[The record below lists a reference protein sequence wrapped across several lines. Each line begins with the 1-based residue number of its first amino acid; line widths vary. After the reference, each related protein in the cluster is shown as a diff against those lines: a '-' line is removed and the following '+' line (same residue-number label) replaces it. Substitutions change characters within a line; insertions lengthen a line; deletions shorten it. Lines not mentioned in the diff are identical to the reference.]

1 MAWVGLCQRVPRGV
15 LGLSGCLVAA
25 VVLRLDLSELLLFT
39 LPLGCSSHV
48 RGTCAFLAVLGP
60 ILRDSDTSVGM
71 SCSASCGEVQWLNL
85 ALGLR

>member
-1 MAWVGLCQRVPRGV
+1 MPASTQGRAGLIWM
-15 LGLSGCLVAA
+15 LG
-25 VVLRLDLSELLLFT
+25 DLPELLLFT

-71 SCSASCGEVQWLNL
+71 SCSASCGEVQWLKP

>member
-1 MAWVGLCQRVPRGV
+1 MGGTVPASRQGRAGLIWM
-15 LGLSGCLVAA
+15 LGGCCC
-25 VVLRLDLSELLLFT
+25 LRLDLPELLLFT

-71 SCSASCGEVQWLNL
+71 SCSASCGEVQWLKP